1 MPSRLSSSSVT
12 HSGDGPAPND
22 LSDHLV
28 GRGTS
33 ATQLNSALTHAAGI
47 AAAAIDAAGSPARP
61 AAAPTPGD
69 LLETIDLD
77 SPLSRLE
84 DALIELHD
92 IWLNNA
98 VYYHHPRYL
107 SHLNCPVATPA
118 VAAEVLA
125 TTLNTAVES
134 WDQAG
139 PAAGIEQYLIRW
151 ISTALG
157 LPSTANGVFTSGGT
171 QSNLQALTIAR
182 NKALRRA
189 SVDRLAIF
197 TSPAAHYSI
206 SRAADLIGIPA
217 DNLIYSSGA
226 DRDTLDPTVLRADIA
241 RARMSGL
248 EPAAV
253 VATAGTTDRGL
264 IDPIAEIAEVC
275 RAENVHLHVD
285 AAYGAVACLS
295 RRHST
300 RLRGISEADSV
311 TVDFHKTFYQPVACS
326 AVLLKTC
333 RDLAHIRTHA
343 EYLNP
348 ANTPH
353 LNLADYSLQTT
364 RRFDALKLWVTL
376 RTVGPSAIGD
386 AFDRT
391 LEIAR
396 DVASAIEHDPRLSP
410 LELFE
415 TPHLGTVLFSLRSDP
430 SGELTEAL
438 RDALYDSGTA
448 AIAVTRVHGQRLM
461 KLTILDPSLS
471 LNDIVGVLLAVVAA
485 ACDLAAQTTPT
496 TENMKAKE
504 PRHRE

>member
-1 MPSRLSSSSVT
+1 MLSHLSSTSVT
-12 HSGDGPAPND
+12 RSGDGPAYD
-22 LSDHLV
+22 GLSAHLV

-33 ATQLNSALTHAAGI
+33 AAQLNSALTHAAGV
-47 AAAAIDAAGSPARP
+47 AAAAIDAAGGPARP
-61 AAAPTPGD
+61 ATAPTPGD
-69 LLETIDLD
+69 LLEQIDLD
-77 SPLSRLE
+77 APLPRLE
-84 DALIELHD
+84 DVLAELND
-92 IWLNNA
+92 LWLNSA
-98 VYYHHPRYL
+98 VFYHHPRYL

-125 TTLNTAVES
+125 STLNTAVES

-139 PAAGIEQYLIRW
+139 PAAGIEQHLIRW

-157 LPSTANGVFTSGGT
+157 LPNTANGVFTSGGT

-182 NKALRRA
+182 NKARRRA
-189 SVDRLAIF
+189 SLDRLAIF
-197 TSPAAHYSI
+197 TSPASHYSI
-206 SRAADLIGIPA
+206 LRATDLLGIPA
-217 DNLIYSSGA
+217 DNLIHSSGA
-226 DRDTLDPTVLRADIA
+226 DRDALDPAVLRADIA
-241 RARMSGL
+241 RAREKGL

-295 RRHST
+295 RRHSG
-300 RLRGISEADSV
+300 RLRGIAEADSV

-326 AVLLKTC
+326 AVLLKSS

-348 ANTPH
+348 ADAPQ

-376 RTVGPSAIGD
+376 RTVGPAAIGD

-396 DVASAIEHDPRLSP
+396 GVASAIEHDPRLSP

-415 TPHLGTVLFSLRSDP
+415 TPHLGTVLFSLRNDP
-430 SGELTEAL
+430 SGQLTETL
-438 RDALYDSGTA
+438 RDALYESGTA
-448 AIAVTRVHGQRLM
+448 AIAVTRVHGRRLM

-471 LNDIVGVLLAVVAA
+471 LDDVTKVLLAVVDAA
-485 ACDLAAQTTPT
+485 RALTTPT
-496 TENMKAKE
+496 PEHLNTKE
-504 PRHRE
+504 PRHRV